1 MKKNQNKGF
10 MLIETLLVS
19 TFVLGV
25 LTYLFV
31 QFSALKRSYADDFKY
46 DTVPGLY
53 AIKNINQYI
62 MKHGIYN
69 KLKTNIGTSGS
80 LAFSCSY
87 TTETS
92 CDDLLNNI
100 DVEQVYFV
108 KDNVFKNKINTSLLM
123 FSNDDELYHFCKK
136 INFSDDEN
144 SYHLIAKY
152 KDNTYATM
160 AITI

>member
-31 QFSALKRSYADDFKY
+31 QFSALKRSYSDDFKY

-62 MKHGIYN
+62 MKQGAYN
-69 KLKTNIGTSGS
+69 TLKTNVNQLGY
-80 LAFSCSY
+80 LDFSCAMISG
-87 TTETS
+87 TTCS
-92 CDDLLNNI
+92 DLFNNI
-100 DVEQVYFV
+100 DVEKVYFV
-108 KDNVFKNKINTSLLM
+108 KDNVFKNNINIDVPIL
-123 FSNDDELYHFCKK
+123 SNDDELYRFCKK
-136 INFSDDEN
+136 INFSEGEN